1 MGQPRRFGNWASI
14 LGASRPRHK
23 EAGSPRP
30 LPESNGLVPT
40 PNESQFP
47 KSMKLTIAR
56 KLTLGFG
63 LIIALT
69 VALVLGVRGPSQEVA
84 KLQDRVVNLR
94 VPTAQTGQSL
104 KNGINSSLAA
114 LRGYMILGS
123 DNMKEARAAAWFRL
137 DADLAAMQSFARDWT
152 VPANVDRLEEL
163 TRTLGEFKDAQQ
175 AVEDIAHS
183 RENEPALVILFD
195 KAAPL
200 ASKMLQDL
208 SALINEERELDA
220 SNERKVLLAELADS
234 RGSLAIGLAS
244 IRAFLL
250 SGDERFSEAFA
261 VKWAINGDSLAR
273 LQESAGLLTGTQAEA
288 FASYVDNRRVF
299 AALPQQ
305 MFNIR
310 AGKEWNRANY
320 LLGAQAAPR
329 AMRAMEILSEL
340 AENQQGLLTTDND
353 AITSNLSGL
362 VTRVNLLGGLAI
374 LLGASIAFIVS
385 RTISRGIST
394 QIGTIQK
401 IAKDKDL
408 ATRVSID
415 SSDELAD
422 LGVALNG
429 LLHELQNALGKV
441 NCTTVEVDSAA
452 MQIAEASQSL
462 ANNSSEQAKSLMDIG
477 ASLEEMSSL
486 TKLNAENT
494 KEAAGLASES
504 MGSTEKG
511 RVEVQ
516 NMIQAMEN
524 IRSSSDEIA
533 EINNAIEAIAFQTNL
548 LALNAAVEAARAGE
562 AGKGFA
568 VVAEEVR
575 SLALRSAD
583 AVKRG
588 AELISDSADRAQNGV
603 QLAEHVGAA
612 FEDISGGISKVTSII
627 NGVATAS
634 SEQSMG
640 VEQINQGL
648 ANLSSTTQDTAAG
661 AEELAATSQE
671 SQRQAEALRSIVG
684 EFSLGNPSAGV
695 GTAEVL
701 CNSGD
706 STIEEF

>member
-1 MGQPRRFGNWASI
+1 
-14 LGASRPRHK
+14 
-23 EAGSPRP
+23 
-30 LPESNGLVPT
+30 
-40 PNESQFP
+40 
-47 KSMKLTIAR
+47 MKLTIAR

-123 DNMKEARAAAWFRL
+123 HNMKEARAAAWSSL
-137 DADLAAMQSFARDWT
+137 DADLAAMQNFARDWT

-163 TRTLGEFKDAQQ
+163 TRTLGEFKVAQQ

-250 SGDERFSEAFA
+250 SGDKQFSEAFA
-261 VKWAINGDSLAR
+261 AKWAINGDSLAR

-288 FASYVDNRRVF
+288 FASYVDNRKEF
-299 AALPQQ
+299 ATLPQQ

-362 VTRVNLLGGLAI
+362 VTRVNVLGGLAI

-394 QIGTIQK
+394 QIGTIQA
-401 IAKDKDL
+401 ISKDKDL
-408 ATRVSID
+408 AARISID
-415 SSDELAD
+415 SNDELAD
-422 LGVALNG
+422 LGTALND
-429 LLHELQNALGKV
+429 LLHELQIALGKV
-441 NCTTVEVDSAA
+441 NNTTVEVDSAA

-462 ANNSSEQAKSLMDIG
+462 ANNSSDQAKSLMDIG

-583 AVKRG
+583 AVKSG
-588 AELISDSADRAQNGV
+588 AELISDSANRAQNGV
-603 QLAEHVGAA
+603 HLAELVSAA
-612 FEDISGGISKVTSII
+612 FEDISGSISKVNSIVE
-627 NGVATAS
+627 GVATAS

-648 ANLSSTTQDTAAG
+648 ATLSSTTQDTAAG
-661 AEELAATSQE
+661 AEELAATSHE

-684 EFSLGNPSAGV
+684 EFSIG
-695 GTAEVL
+695 
-701 CNSGD
+701 
-706 STIEEF
+706 

>member
-1 MGQPRRFGNWASI
+1 MTP
-14 LGASRPRHK
+14 
-23 EAGSPRP
+23 
-30 LPESNGLVPT
+30 PT
-40 PNESQFP
+40 HANFPWLSTSFTPGQFP

-63 LIIALT
+63 LIVALT
-69 VALVLGVRGPSQEVA
+69 VALVLGVRGPSQEVT
-84 KLQDRVVNLR
+84 KLQERVVDLR
-94 VPTAQTGQSL
+94 VPTAQAGQSL

-123 DNMKEARAAAWFRL
+123 DSMKEARAIAWSQL
-137 DADLAAMQSFARDWT
+137 DGDLAAMQNYARNWT
-152 VPANVDRLEEL
+152 VPANVDRLNEL
-163 TRTLGEFKDAQQ
+163 TRTLEDFKVAQQ

-183 RENEPALVILFD
+183 HENEPALVILFEE
-195 KAAPL
+195 AAPL

-208 SALINEERELDA
+208 GTLITEERGLDA
-220 SNERKVLLAELADS
+220 SNERKVLLAELADT

-250 SGDERFSEAFA
+250 SGDEQFSGTFA
-261 VKWAINGDSLAR
+261 ANWAANEECLAR
-273 LQESAGLLTGTQAEA
+273 LQESAGLLSGTQAEA
-288 FASYVDNRRVF
+288 FASYVDSREKF
-299 AALPQQ
+299 ASLPQQ
-305 MFNIR
+305 MFDIR
-310 AGKEWNRANY
+310 AGKEWNRANH
-320 LLGAQAAPR
+320 LLGTQAAPR
-329 AMRAMEILSEL
+329 AKRAMEILSEL
-340 AENQQGLLTTDND
+340 AENQQGLLTADN
-353 AITSNLSGL
+353 AAMTSNLSDL

-374 LLGASIAFIVS
+374 ILGASIAFIVS

-394 QIGTIQK
+394 QIGTIQT
-401 IAKDKDL
+401 IAMNKDL
-408 ATRVSID
+408 AARISID
-415 SSDELAD
+415 SNDELAD
-422 LGVALNG
+422 LGTALNN
-429 LLHELQNALGKV
+429 LLQELQIALGKV
-441 NCTTVEVDSAA
+441 NSTTVEVDSAA

-462 ANNSSEQAKSLMDIG
+462 ANNSSNQAKNLMDIG

-511 RVEVQ
+511 RIEVQ
-516 NMIQAMEN
+516 NMIQAMES
-524 IRSSSDEIA
+524 IRNSSDEIA
-533 EINNAIEAIAFQTNL
+533 EINSAIEAIAFQTNL

-583 AVKRG
+583 AVKNG

-603 QLAEHVGAA
+603 QLAEFVSAA
-612 FEDISGGISKVTSII
+612 FEDISSSISKVNNIVK
-627 NGVATAS
+627 GVATAS

-648 ANLSSTTQDTAAG
+648 ADLSSTTQDTAAG
-661 AEELAATSQE
+661 AEELAATSHE

-684 EFSLGNPSAGV
+684 EFSLGDPSSDK
-695 GTAEVL
+695 GTAGAP
-701 CNSGD
+701 CNSDGH
-706 STIEEF
+706 TLEEF